1 MRHNY
6 IETFVGAIV
15 MIVAGWFFWSIYSNS
30 NQAGIEGYK
39 IIAQFDRID
48 GIIVGSDVK
57 MSGVKIGVVNK
68 LEINPKTYMAKAT
81 MVIKKEI
88 ELPVDSSAEIA
99 SESLLGGK
107 YVAIVAG
114 GSDEKI
120 QENGQIQYTQSS
132 LSFESM
138 IGKFLFSQSEGNKSK
153 SGK

>member
-39 IIAQFDRID
+39 ITAQFDRID